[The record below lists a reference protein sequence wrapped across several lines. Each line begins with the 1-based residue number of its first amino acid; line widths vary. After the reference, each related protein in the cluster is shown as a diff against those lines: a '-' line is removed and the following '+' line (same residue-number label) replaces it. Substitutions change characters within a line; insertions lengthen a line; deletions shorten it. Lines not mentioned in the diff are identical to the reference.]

1 MSSCAMHFIQLLL
14 TFILWIDNQVGSFAL
29 QTSTIETTD
38 LEDGHPNHQL
48 WKQMMDRGRPPF
60 FDR

>member
-1 MSSCAMHFIQLLL
+1 M
-14 TFILWIDNQVGSFAL
+14 LWFDNQIVSFAS

-48 WKQMMDRGRPPF
+48 WKNMIGPSFSDHR
-60 FDR
+60 